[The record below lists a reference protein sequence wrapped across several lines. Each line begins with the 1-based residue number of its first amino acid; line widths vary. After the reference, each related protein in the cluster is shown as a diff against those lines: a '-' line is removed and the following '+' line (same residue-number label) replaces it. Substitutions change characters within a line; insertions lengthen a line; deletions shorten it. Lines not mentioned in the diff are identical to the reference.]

1 MQEIWNKGESM
12 REKEN
17 RPIQQI
23 KEKLIEVTEKEKK
36 TGYTWIWLQSFLEE
50 NRKDSRS
57 GVQQLCQKAEKLRNS
72 IESERN
78 RILKMWSFENQ
89 YQGKVI
95 AGVDEVG
102 RGPLAGPVVAG
113 MVILDPSKE
122 ILFLNDSKK
131 LSDEKRR
138 ELAEE
143 IKEKA
148 IAYSLGL
155 VGNERIDQINILQAT
170 YEAMTNAWREITV
183 APEVL
188 LNDAVV
194 IPQIDLPQLAIT
206 GGDGK
211 SVSIAAASILAK
223 VARDDIMLAYDSIYP
238 QYQFAKNKGY
248 GTKEHIEAIAK
259 YGVCEIHRMSF
270 VKNFIS

>member
-1 MQEIWNKGESM
+1 MKEREIQSIAKIKQELE
-12 REKEN
+12 EA
-17 RPIQQI
+17 IQ
-23 KEKLIEVTEKEKK
+23 KEKQAQ
-36 TGYTWIWLQSFLEE
+36 YTWQFIDGFLQE
-50 NRKDSRS
+50 NNKDSRA
-57 GVQQLCQKAEKLRNS
+57 GVQQLCQKAEKIRKGILQ
-72 IESERN
+72 ERE
-78 RILKMWSFENQ
+78 RIAKMWSYECQ
-89 YQGKVI
+89 YPGILV

-113 MVILDPSKE
+113 IVILDRSKE
-122 ILFLNDSKK
+122 ILYLNDSKK

-155 VGNERIDQINILQAT
+155 VDQDRIDEINILQAT
-170 YEAMTNAWREITV
+170 FEAMTNAWRKITV

-188 LNDAVV
+188 LNDAVI
-194 IPQIDLPQLAIT
+194 IPQIDLPQHAIT
-206 GGDGK
+206 KGDSK

-223 VARDDIMLAYDSIYP
+223 VARDDIMLAYDEIYP

-248 GTKEHIEAIAK
+248 GTKEHIDAIAK
-259 YGVCEIHRMSF
+259 YGVCEIHRRSF
-270 VKNFIS
+270 VQNFI

>member
-1 MQEIWNKGESM
+1 M
-12 REKEN
+12 REKEK

-23 KEKLIEVTEKEKK
+23 KETLIEVMENEKK
-36 TGYTWIWLQSFLEE
+36 SGYTWMWLQSFLEE

-57 GVQQLCQKAEKLRNS
+57 GVQQLCQKAEKLRNG
-72 IESERN
+72 IESERH

-89 YQGKVI
+89 YPGKVI

-113 MVILDPSKE
+113 IVILDPDKE

-148 IAYSLGL
+148 IAYALGL
-155 VGNERIDQINILQAT
+155 VSNERIDQINILQAT

-259 YGVCEIHRMSF
+259 HGVCEIHRMSF